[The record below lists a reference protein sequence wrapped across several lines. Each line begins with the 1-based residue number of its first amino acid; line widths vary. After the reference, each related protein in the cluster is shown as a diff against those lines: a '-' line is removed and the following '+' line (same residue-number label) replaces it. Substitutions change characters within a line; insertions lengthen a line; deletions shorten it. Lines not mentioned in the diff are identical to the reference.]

1 MITGSVNV
9 TASPR
14 AAFRSG
20 ELVRVLSA
28 LVAQTETRRRA
39 AWLVGEL
46 DPDNDLPPCGT
57 VLRLDYDRA
66 RLPRDSYR
74 RIVAALRWLR
84 LRPLAVVYRKTARGW
99 HVKIAVGRRC
109 SPLVVVA
116 LQAILGSDP
125 KRETFNLVRAR
136 TLPRA
141 SPEWRNRYSVLFGR
155 KL

>member
-1 MITGSVNV
+1 MT
-9 TASPR
+9 
-14 AAFRSG
+14 
-20 ELVRVLSA
+20 
-28 LVAQTETRRRA
+28 
-39 AWLVGEL
+39 WLIGEL
-46 DPDNDLPPCGT
+46 DPDTDLPPGGS

-74 RIVAALRWLR
+74 RVVAALRWLR
-84 LRPLAVVYRKTARGW
+84 LRPLALVYRRTARGW
-99 HVKIAVGRRC
+99 HVKIAVARRC

-116 LQAILGSDP
+116 LQAIMGSDP

-141 SPEWRNRYSVLFGR
+141 PSEWRNRYSVLFGR